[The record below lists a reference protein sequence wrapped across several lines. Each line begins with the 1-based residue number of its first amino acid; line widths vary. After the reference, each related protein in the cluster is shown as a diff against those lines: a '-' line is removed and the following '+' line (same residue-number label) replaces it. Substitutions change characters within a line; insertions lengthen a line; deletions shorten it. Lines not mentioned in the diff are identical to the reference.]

1 MEIAG
6 RTVEGR
12 TEKGRTEEGRTTKA
26 PTEERMAIVR
36 GTSVTRPATTQA
48 YATPPIDSA
57 EQSIDCI

>member
-12 TEKGRTEEGRTTKA
+12 TEEGRTEEGRTAKA
-26 PTEERMAIVR
+26 PTEERMAVVR
-36 GTSVTRPATTQA
+36 GTSVTCPATTQA
-48 YATPPIDSA
+48 YSTPPIDSA